1 MENLNEKNRNKEG
14 IKVGLAGLAINLLL
28 SVFKVTIG
36 IIANSQ
42 SIMADGINNFS
53 DSMSSVIT
61 VVGFIVTGKPADRE
75 HPYGHQR
82 FEYIAGFVMALIMG
96 VLGLE
101 VLKTSIANIIEP
113 QTTTFSMLA
122 IFVLIF
128 SIAAKGFMAYMYD
141 VQARKLKSD
150 MLLASR
156 QDSLN
161 DMMTTAGVL
170 IGVGFQFW
178 TGYTIDAY
186 LGLGLSLFILWSALK
201 MVREFMNSLLGERP
215 DASVLDE
222 IKTILDTNSEILG
235 YHDLMV
241 HNYGSNTT
249 YGSVHVEINQTMSL
263 IDAHTIVDTLENT
276 ILNKTGISLAI
287 HMDPLDIE
295 SPEMKEIYQII
306 KKHIRTFYGGVD
318 FHDVRIIH
326 DTLMFDLVIEPDKLN
341 VVDTIKTTLKEELAR
356 NGFTYPLKVT
366 VDTQQLI

>member
-42 SIMADGINNFS
+42 SIMVMVLITFQTQCHRLLQWLAL
-53 DSMSSVIT
+53 SSLVNQT
-61 VVGFIVTGKPADRE
+61 DRE

-122 IFVLIF
+122 IFVRYF
-128 SIAAKGFMAYMYD
+128 QFFAKGFMAYMYD

-161 DMMTTAGVL
+161 DMMTTAGVRL
-170 IGVGFQFW
+170 
-178 TGYTIDAY
+178 
-186 LGLGLSLFILWSALK
+186 
-201 MVREFMNSLLGERP
+201 
-215 DASVLDE
+215 VLAF
-222 IKTILDTNSEILG
+222 NFG
-235 YHDLMV
+235 
-241 HNYGSNTT
+241 
-249 YGSVHVEINQTMSL
+249 
-263 IDAHTIVDTLENT
+263 
-276 ILNKTGISLAI
+276 LAI
-287 HMDPLDIE
+287 PLM
-295 SPEMKEIYQII
+295 P
-306 KKHIRTFYGGVD
+306 T
-318 FHDVRIIH
+318 
-326 DTLMFDLVIEPDKLN
+326 
-341 VVDTIKTTLKEELAR
+341 
-356 NGFTYPLKVT
+356 
-366 VDTQQLI
+366 